1 MKKFKRIFLI
11 VMDSLGIGEMPDAK
25 RFNDQGANT
34 LLHISEHCDGL
45 KVPNLN
51 ALGLYD
57 LCPIKGT
64 TKVEHPHSYVAIL
77 KEASNGKDTMTGHW
91 EMMGVLTTKPFLTF
105 TEHGFPASLIEELE
119 QKTGRKVIGNVA
131 ASGTEII
138 KELGE
143 RQLKTGELIVYTSA
157 DSVLQI
163 AAHEEVIPVKQL
175 YEYCNIAREICM
187 KPEYM
192 VGRIIARPF
201 IGKDRDSFKRTP
213 NRHDIA
219 LSPTHYTYMQLLQ
232 DHGYDVPCIGKIGD
246 IFNGVGVTTT
256 TKTKSNED
264 GMDKTIDFVKN
275 NDFTGLCFVN
285 LVEFDSEY
293 GHRRNPLGYGK
304 AIEDF
309 DIRLGEL
316 IEVLHEDDLLI
327 ITADH
332 GNDPTAKGSDHT
344 REKVPFIAYSKKIND
359 GKLLQERD
367 SFADIGRTII
377 ENFDLKPE
385 EGQIGSIIEDLL

>member
-1 MKKFKRIFLI
+1 
-11 VMDSLGIGEMPDAK
+11 
-25 RFNDQGANT
+25 
-34 LLHISEHCDGL
+34 
-45 KVPNLN
+45 
-51 ALGLYD
+51 
-57 LCPIKGT
+57 
-64 TKVEHPHSYVAIL
+64 
-77 KEASNGKDTMTGHW
+77 
-91 EMMGVLTTKPFLTF
+91 
-105 TEHGFPASLIEELE
+105 
-119 QKTGRKVIGNVA
+119 
-131 ASGTEII
+131 
-138 KELGE
+138 
-143 RQLKTGELIVYTSA
+143 
-157 DSVLQI
+157 
-163 AAHEEVIPVKQL
+163 
-175 YEYCNIAREICM
+175 
-187 KPEYM
+187 
-192 VGRIIARPF
+192 
-201 IGKDRDSFKRTP
+201 
-213 NRHDIA
+213 
-219 LSPTHYTYMQLLQ
+219 
-232 DHGYDVPCIGKIGD
+232 
-246 IFNGVGVTTT
+246 
-256 TKTKSNED
+256 
-264 GMDKTIDFVKN
+264 MDKTIDLVKN
-275 NDFTGLCFVN
+275 SDFTGLCFVN